1 MTSPLIAN
9 RFAFHR
15 CTPQITIEE
24 HERQRVIELGE
35 WMAARDRIYLDKCF
49 WIYLRAARTLAPSPR
64 GTSDLLDAL
73 VAGVSSGRLVC
84 PISDV
89 LFLELMKQS
98 DPATRGATAELI
110 DELSCGTA
118 LSPEPTRVATEVAH
132 FLHAS
137 VGHSV
142 IPLEHLVW
150 TKVSYVLGGQHPV
163 ATGVPEHE
171 QVVLQKAFFDHLWGI
186 SLSTMVREIGDAR
199 PLSSQFVDLADRLNH
214 GNAAHASK
222 MKSFAQVYREE
233 INGVLELAAPI
244 AADVLHDM
252 ALKALGSDVQP
263 SEDEKEEVRRQCLGL
278 LRAAVRKPVGRRAL
292 RTLQVAAL
300 LHAALRWNQ
309 TQKLNANDI
318 FDFHH
323 AGAALGYCDA
333 MLTDGPMRAL
343 LVQRHLAVERDFSCR
358 VMSSVEEATTWVRQR
373 VA

>member
-1 MTSPLIAN
+1 MCLTGGRGWQASFN
-9 RFAFHR
+9 FGSSG
-15 CTPQITIEE
+15 C
-24 HERQRVIELGE
+24 V
-35 WMAARDRIYLDKCF
+35 AARPGY
-49 WIYLRAARTLAPSPR
+49 R
-64 GTSDLLDAL
+64 GWL
-73 VAGVSSGRLVC
+73 
-84 PISDV
+84 
-89 LFLELMKQS
+89 
-98 DPATRGATAELI
+98 
-110 DELSCGTA
+110 
-118 LSPEPTRVATEVAH
+118 
-132 FLHAS
+132 
-137 VGHSV
+137 
-142 IPLEHLVW
+142 W
-150 TKVSYVLGGQHPV
+150 GGQHPV

-222 MKSFAQVYREE
+222 MKSFAQAYREE

-252 ALKALGSDVQP
+252 ALKALGSDIQP
-263 SEDEKEEVRRQCLGL
+263 SEDEKEEVGRQCLGL
-278 LRAAVRKPVGRRAL
+278 LRAAVREPVGRRAL

-333 MLTDGPMRAL
+333 MLTDGPMHAL